1 MLTLYGSEDHRFVNV
16 EDYGVVSSY
25 SPRLSSGDHQTMV
38 YVKFFLFQSSI
49 NKYKSREKPSNFEI

>member
-38 YVKFFLFQSSI
+38 YVRVFLISKF
-49 NKYKSREKPSNFEI
+49 NK